1 MRLPGALR
9 DLGPVDIAPLR
20 ARVAALPEAAWDAD
34 RHRQE
39 RFSVHRRTRSV
50 RLVWT
55 ELSSWPRVEAR
66 ELPACDAFAD
76 ELHAVFV
83 EAVRRLGRP
92 LQLQNAV
99 LARVDPGG
107 AVDPHVDT
115 APFFAH
121 CHRLHLPLL
130 TDPDAVLLVADETDA
145 ASVSEHVLPE
155 GHLIEVN
162 NRRAHGVRHTGTRP
176 RVHLILDLASH
187 VP

>member
-1 MRLPGALR
+1 
-9 DLGPVDIAPLR
+9 VDISVLQAQ
-20 ARVAALPEAAWDAD
+20 VAGLSDTDWDAD

-66 ELPACDAFAD
+66 VLPACAPFEE
-76 ELHAVFV
+76 ELHRVFV

-107 AVDPHVDT
+107 SVDPHIDT
-115 APFFAH
+115 APFFSH

-130 TDPDAVLLVADETDA
+130 TDPAALLLVAEDPDSE
-145 ASVSEHVLPE
+145 SVSGHCLPE

-162 NRRAHGVRHTGTRP
+162 NRRSHGVKHSGTRP